1 MKTEFNYT
9 TLDPRL
15 VRLNEL
21 EKAYEEKRKEHAPI
35 SEAYN
40 NKRREYY
47 LNNGLYYEDTP
58 VGKNEKSKVQ
68 RLAKKCL
75 EISAEIISLKRELG
89 VF

>member
-1 MKTEFNYT
+1 MKTEL
-9 TLDPRL
+9 LDPRF

-21 EKAYEEKRKEHAPI
+21 EKAHEEKVKEHAPL

-47 LNNGLYYEDTP
+47 SNNHLYYEDTP
-58 VGKNEKSKVQ
+58 VGMKEKRKVQ

-75 EISAEIISLKRELG
+75 EIRAEIISLQRELG
-89 VF
+89 IF